1 MSRSQHQPSP
11 EGLVIASPKTIEAST
26 MFQHRELGP
35 SMTSIA
41 ALLTRKQHLL
51 SRLEEYPGPNER
63 EEIERVLDEVDAEL
77 NAVDRPDRL

>member
-1 MSRSQHQPSP
+1 MFHDHQLPP
-11 EGLVIASPKTIEAST
+11 
-26 MFQHRELGP
+26 Q
-35 SMTSIA
+35 MTSIG

-63 EEIERVLDEVDAEL
+63 EEIERLLEKVDAEL